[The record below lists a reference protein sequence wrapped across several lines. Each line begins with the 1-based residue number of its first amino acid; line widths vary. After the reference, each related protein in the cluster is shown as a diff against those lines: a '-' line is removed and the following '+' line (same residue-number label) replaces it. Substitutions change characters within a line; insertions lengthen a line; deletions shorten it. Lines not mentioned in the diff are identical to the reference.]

1 MSEADPCAREIV
13 WGEQTYTLN
22 LNHPWVRKVL
32 SLRGINGKPPVT
44 LLLGFETGNYSIED
58 VERVLELGLI
68 ASMPEREAD
77 KLLDAHVRNQPIAPN
92 ATIAADL
99 LLALYTGKPAN
110 ANASA

>member
-32 SLRGINGKPPVT
+32 SLRGIK
-44 LLLGFETGNYSIED
+44 TGNYSIED